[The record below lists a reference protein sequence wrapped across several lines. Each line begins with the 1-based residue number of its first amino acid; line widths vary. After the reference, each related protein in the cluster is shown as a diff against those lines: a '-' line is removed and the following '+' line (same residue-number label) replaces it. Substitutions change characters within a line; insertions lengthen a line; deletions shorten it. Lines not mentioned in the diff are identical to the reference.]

1 MTSATVIKI
10 PYSLSFVTNLT
21 PHPLNKENTRLISEK
36 IRSFV
41 QIEFIMAKK
50 VDYLIALI
58 NEFGRH
64 YGLTDRD
71 AYRYLKQYGF
81 ISIYEDCYEYLH
93 TQSFE
98 SAAEE
103 LAGFC
108 RRNGGQLA

>member
-1 MTSATVIKI
+1 M
-10 PYSLSFVTNLT
+10 
-21 PHPLNKENTRLISEK
+21 
-36 IRSFV
+36 
-41 QIEFIMAKK
+41 QIEFVMAKK

-81 ISIYEDCYEYLH
+81 MSIYEDCYEYLH
-93 TQSFE
+93 TQSFD
-98 SAAEE
+98 SATEE

-108 RRNGGQLA
+108 RRNGGHLA